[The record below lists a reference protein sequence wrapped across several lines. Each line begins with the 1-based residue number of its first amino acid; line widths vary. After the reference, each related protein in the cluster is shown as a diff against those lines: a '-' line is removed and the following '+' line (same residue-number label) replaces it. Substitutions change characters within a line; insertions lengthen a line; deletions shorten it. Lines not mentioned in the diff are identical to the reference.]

1 MGQMLLNYQQILKL
15 PIYNQTKLEYK
26 VSARY
31 ASKNDITGYFHIS
44 TEADN
49 LLRGE
54 VTFPSTE
61 IDAAKKMAFVQG
73 DNGKCVLKEFDT
85 IVTLPVGQ
93 FTVYIQNNSE
103 EDFFLDCIEFIHVFP
118 DNIVPFNTSLSV
130 TPGNSPTNH
139 KSIDL

>member
-1 MGQMLLNYQQILKL
+1 MLLNYQQILKL

-54 VTFPSTE
+54 VTLPSTE
-61 IDAAKKMAFVQG
+61 IDAVKKMVSVQG
-73 DNGKCVLKEFDT
+73 DNGKRALKEFDT

-103 EDFFLDCIEFIHVFP
+103 EDFFLEPV
-118 DNIVPFNTSLSV
+118 
-130 TPGNSPTNH
+130 
-139 KSIDL
+139 

>member
-1 MGQMLLNYQQILKL
+1 MLLNYQQILKL

-54 VTFPSTE
+54 VTLPSTE
-61 IDAAKKMAFVQG
+61 IDAVKKMVSVQG
-73 DNGKCVLKEFDT
+73 DNGKRALKEFDT

-103 EDFFLDCIEFIHVFP
+103 EDFFLDRIEFIHVFP
-118 DNIVPFNTSLSV
+118 DNIFPFNTSFSV
-130 TPGNSPTNH
+130 IPGNSPTIR
-139 KSIDL
+139 KSI